1 MQKVTAFLDNG
12 GVLRQC
18 PDNATVTLVDALTRN
33 GSPVVVV
40 QTDDGIAS
48 QVPLQNCTH
57 ATVAGAAL
65 YLFDKDVTLLVLLFQ
80 SQAQAA
86 KFTETVA
93 KHVKLLGAG
102 GLNIEEALHGKKA
115 DSDPDCDQ
123 ETQILGILRDP
134 SFPEYVDAVEKILCR
149 MIVTK

>member
-1 MQKVTAFLDNG
+1 MQKVTAFIDDG

-18 PDNATVTLVDALTRN
+18 PGNATVALVDALTRK

-40 QTDDGIAS
+40 QTDDGIVS
-48 QVPLQNCTH
+48 QVLLQDCTH

-80 SQAQAA
+80 SQTQAT

-93 KHVKLLGAG
+93 KYVKLLGVG
-102 GLNIEEALHGKKA
+102 GLNVEEALHGKKA
-115 DSDPDCDQ
+115 NPDTDCDQ
-123 ETQILGILRDP
+123 EAQILEILRDP

>member
-1 MQKVTAFLDNG
+1 MQKVTTFLDNG

-57 ATVAGAAL
+57 AAVAGAAL

-80 SQAQAA
+80 S
-86 KFTETVA
+86 
-93 KHVKLLGAG
+93 
-102 GLNIEEALHGKKA
+102 
-115 DSDPDCDQ
+115 
-123 ETQILGILRDP
+123 
-134 SFPEYVDAVEKILCR
+134 
-149 MIVTK
+149 